1 MTSAIY
7 RSETLVAFTR
17 DVLSALG
24 LPGREADTVATAIVE
39 ANLTGFDSHG
49 MIRLPQYAPLLRAGR
64 INARPNVHVTQRSPA
79 TALVDGDN
87 GMGHLVMRFAAQTA
101 VELAR
106 ESGIGWVG
114 ARRSNHA
121 GAAGIYVGIPLAAGM
136 IGIYGANSSANHMAP
151 WGGAEALLGT
161 NPLAVAIPAGREA
174 PVVLD
179 MATSVTSFGVIR
191 KHALE
196 GKPLPEGWAVDPED
210 GTSVTDARKAA
221 EALLLPIG
229 GYKGSGLALIIGL
242 LAGVLNGAAF
252 GREVKEFSAEAAGEG
267 NTGQFIIALDV
278 ARFQPLEQ
286 FKAELDRQIGVLR
299 NSKALPGVEAVRI
312 PGEDRVRRRA
322 ERMKNGIPIPPAL
335 VQQLDAVAN
344 EAGVALLSSR

>member
-1 MTSAIY
+1 
-7 RSETLVAFTR
+7 
-17 DVLSALG
+17 
-24 LPGREADTVATAIVE
+24 
-39 ANLTGFDSHG
+39 
-49 MIRLPQYAPLLRAGR
+49 
-64 INARPNVHVTQRSPA
+64 
-79 TALVDGDN
+79 
-87 GMGHLVMRFAAQTA
+87 
-101 VELAR
+101 
-106 ESGIGWVG
+106 
-114 ARRSNHA
+114 
-121 GAAGIYVGIPLAAGM
+121 M

-252 GREVKEFSAEAAGEG
+252 GREVKEFSAGAAGEG

-286 FKAELDRQIGVLR
+286 FKAEMDRQIGVLR